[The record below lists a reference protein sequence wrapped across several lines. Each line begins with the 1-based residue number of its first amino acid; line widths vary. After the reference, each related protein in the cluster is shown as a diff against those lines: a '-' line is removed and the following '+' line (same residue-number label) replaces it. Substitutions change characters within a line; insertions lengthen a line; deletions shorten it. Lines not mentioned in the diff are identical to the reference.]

1 MTSSA
6 QSVQREAVS
15 PLELFFDLVFVFAV
29 SQLSHHLLAH
39 LTWRGAAET
48 LVLLIAVFGIWS
60 GTSFEATL
68 LNIGRSQARWLL
80 LAVMLAG
87 LFMNAAIADAFE
99 TGGWAFVIPLLV
111 IQAGRSILMVVAA
124 PTRMLREHYARLLCW
139 ILASAP
145 LWIVGAISDAESRL
159 VWWAGAAAI
168 DLAGTW
174 LAHPLPG
181 RMLRSEHVEFDA
193 NHMLER
199 CRLYLLIAL
208 GESVVTSG
216 TAIADAPSTLL
227 TVVTG
232 TGALATIVALW
243 ALHFA
248 SSGRLMDRYV
258 ETTTD
263 PILAARRTVNGLLV
277 SVAGLVAV
285 AVGNELVIAHP
296 QSQVS
301 VALSL
306 VLFGGPLLYLLS
318 QAVYLW
324 TVLGTRSLPRL
335 AALAALAV
343 AGGLSHLLPAYAALG
358 LLVTLLLVLVI
369 TVVRERDVTSRP
381 APHAPAA
388 LSAELIDRPD
398 LLCEHPQRENFEL

>member
-1 MTSSA
+1 MTSPG
-6 QSVQREAVS
+6 QSVERDAVS

-29 SQLSHHLLAH
+29 SQLSHHLLED

-48 LVLLIAVFGIWS
+48 LVLLIAVYGVWS

-68 LNIGRSQARWLL
+68 LNIGRSQAQWML
-80 LAVMLAG
+80 LAG

-99 TGGWAFVIPLLV
+99 TGGVAFVIPLLV
-111 IQAGRSILMVVAA
+111 IQAGRSILMIVAA

-139 ILASAP
+139 ILATAP
-145 LWIVGAISDAESRL
+145 LWIAGANSDPASRL
-159 VWWAGAAAI
+159 LWWAGAAAI

-174 LAHPLPG
+174 LAHALPG
-181 RMLRSEHVEFDA
+181 RILRSEHVEFDA

-199 CRLYLLIAL
+199 CRLFLIIAL
-208 GESVVTSG
+208 GESVLSSG
-216 TAIADAPSTLL
+216 TAIADASRTLL

-232 TGALATIVALW
+232 TCALVTIVALW
-243 ALHFA
+243 KLHFV

-277 SVAGLVAV
+277 SVAGLIAV

-296 QSQVS
+296 HDQAS

-318 QAVYLW
+318 QTVYLW
-324 TVLGTRSLPRL
+324 AVIGRRSRPRLAGL
-335 AALAALAV
+335 AALAM
-343 AGGLSHLLPAYAALG
+343 AGGLSQLLPAYAALG
-358 LLVTLLLVLVI
+358 LLVVLLLILVV
-369 TVVRERDVTSRP
+369 TVVRERDTAASRP
-381 APHAPAA
+381 PTQQQA
-388 LSAELIDRPD
+388 
-398 LLCEHPQRENFEL
+398 